1 MKIILLVIVAL
12 ICVQTIHGQSEFLF
26 GFGVLAIIG
35 IIGMGAINSGN
46 EIDQRTEEQKHNQF
60 ISKVNVETDSTIKIA
75 ENNARIANDQEENQA
90 RRLREKD
97 EYNNRQDHAK
107 REQEHRHA
115 SENKKDEQIDSLLR
129 LTSEQTRNTNELQVM
144 MIQLMNTQTMLMS
157 KTLMIGQNAG
167 NDDLHDFSLYP
178 AHESQ
183 LVSVHGPSTGTCSK

>member
-12 ICVQTIHGQSEFLF
+12 ICVQTIHGQAEILF
-26 GFGVLAIIG
+26 SFGVLAIIG

-60 ISKVNVETDSTIKIA
+60 ISKVTSDKPRAIVY
-75 ENNARIANDQEENQA
+75 NDQEENQA